1 MNYLVLKIAGIL
13 ERVNPFIADDIVKIL
28 PKREKSGSQD
38 YPGRPGSAKMAS
50 LQKSAVARA
59 VELKFSSCRGEKSGR
74 QDSNLRL
81 LGPKPSALPS

>member
-38 YPGRPGSAKMAS
+38 YPGKPGSAKMAS
-50 LQKSAVARA
+50 LW
-59 VELKFSSCRGEKSGR
+59 SCAQRRR
-74 QDSNLRL
+74 QSN
-81 LGPKPSALPS
+81 